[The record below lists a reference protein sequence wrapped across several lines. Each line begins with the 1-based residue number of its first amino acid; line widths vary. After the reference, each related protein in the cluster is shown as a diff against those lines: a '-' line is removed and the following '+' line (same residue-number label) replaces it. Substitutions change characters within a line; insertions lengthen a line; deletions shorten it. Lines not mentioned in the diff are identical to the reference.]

1 MKITKF
7 ALGKDYPNKQIF
19 LDDNGKTPIVYVM
32 PKGLQLLTLGE
43 TQPSLEEAVSIFD
56 FCWEFINLYI
66 EEEKELEM
74 LVKAS
79 VGAN

>member
-1 MKITKF
+1 M
-7 ALGKDYPNKQIF
+7 
-19 LDDNGKTPIVYVM
+19 
-32 PKGLQLLTLGE
+32 
-43 TQPSLEEAVSIFD
+43 D

-79 VGAN
+79 AGAI